1 MDLQAADSALPP
13 LEDSATEDQAR
24 CGMIVEKCKYHSH
37 PTHPFR
43 NISFLPTP
51 PRFLQGM
58 RAYVQSTM
66 ILYADG
72 CVLKCGEGCGMSYWT
87 VMGGFN

>member
-1 MDLQAADSALPP
+1 
-13 LEDSATEDQAR
+13 
-24 CGMIVEKCKYHSH
+24 MIVEKCKYHSH

-72 CVLKCGEGCGMSYWT
+72 CVEVWGRMWYVILDGQGKVQLSSSHSI
-87 VMGGFN
+87 NDP